1 MISRV
6 SLASRVSLV
15 SREMRAHRLP
25 RAETPRLRR
34 VLRTADLTATGASRQ
49 LLQTLQ
55 TMNRRSRS
63 AY

>member
-1 MISRV
+1 MMI
-6 SLASRVSLV
+6 SRVSLV

-34 VLRTADLTATGASRQ
+34 VLRTADLTATGAGRQ

>member
-6 SLASRVSLV
+6 SLA

-34 VLRTADLTATGASRQ
+34 VLRTADLTATGTSRQ